1 MEAMAVPQASEN
13 KWYKQKKKKKEEG
26 ECEFKTE
33 LSLLKDNYICQ
44 KLCALIPFVQ
54 DPVNVGF
61 LKKQE
66 GGFVIR
72 D

>member
-1 MEAMAVPQASEN
+1 MSFGGNGCIPQASE
-13 KWYKQKKKKKEEG
+13 KKKKEGG
-26 ECEFKTE
+26 ECEYKTK
-33 LSLLKDNYICQ
+33 LSLLKDNFICQ